1 MSKNKSVRNAPESR
15 QPVSKSEA
23 KRKAAQ
29 TSDLGTISDA
39 IMGNEPPAALEG
51 VEPADLVA
59 PAASG
64 PVMGGP
70 GNAGNA
76 VVAPVSTEPRE
87 VTLTKRITEKGGLT
101 SYTMPGVRASVYFS
115 KGMFKDGVPPESF
128 TLVGVGLAL
137 PGAGGKTSSV
147 PSATLTARA
156 EKALAKAA
164 KAEAQARKAQE
175 RADKLKAR
183 LVPKGTNLKPATP
196 ATGDEGPFSE

>member
-1 MSKNKSVRNAPESR
+1 MSKNKSVRNAPESISR
-15 QPVSKSEA
+15 SQEKRHRAQRGEEIQAPSTPPV
-23 KRKAAQ
+23 
-29 TSDLGTISDA
+29 
-39 IMGNEPPAALEG
+39 ALEG
-51 VEPADLVA
+51 VEPADLVKTN
-59 PAASG
+59 P
-64 PVMGGP
+64 P
-70 GNAGNA
+70 GNAGGAA
-76 VVAPVSTEPRE
+76 VPVSTEPRE

-183 LVPKGTNLKPATP
+183 LVPKGTNLKPVATP
-196 ATGDEGPFSE
+196 ATGEDGPFTE